1 MNKKIEQALFGEKIN
16 LQYREENEKSI
27 HILAVFGVTM
37 RHLHVELV
45 LHLVQIVR
53 VGLEHGGLLLEQLTP
68 LLLKVGVGGFLER
81 QRRAEAELSRRSES
95 FGRLLEGERNLGN
108 KGGKL
113 RINLNF

>member
-1 MNKKIEQALFGEKIN
+1 MFGEKIN
-16 LQYREENEKSI
+16 LQYREENAKSI

-68 LLLKVGVGGFLER
+68 LLLKVGVDGFLER

-113 RINLNF
+113 KINLNF